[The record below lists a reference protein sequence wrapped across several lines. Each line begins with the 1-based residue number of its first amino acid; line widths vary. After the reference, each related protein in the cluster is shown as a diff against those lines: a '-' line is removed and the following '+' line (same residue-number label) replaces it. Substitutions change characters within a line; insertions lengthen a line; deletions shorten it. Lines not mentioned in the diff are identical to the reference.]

1 MSAEQPKEDV
11 FFVKRPIVAI
21 VIAIFMVIIGGVS
34 ILGLAVE
41 QYPDITP
48 PMVRVS
54 TAFQGASANNVESS
68 VATPIE
74 QKVNGVENMLYM
86 KSVNANDG
94 SMSLE
99 ITFDL
104 GTDPDMNT
112 VFTQTRVATATPK
125 LPEEVKR
132 IGVTTQKAMS
142 SILMILAVTS
152 PEGSYD
158 REWIGNYSIINI
170 QDELARIKGVGR
182 VQVLGS
188 SDYSMRIW
196 VKPDLLAKMGI
207 SIPEIVNAV
216 RQQNVVAPGG
226 KFGAEPAPPGTEFTY
241 TVRLPEQLVSEEE
254 FGDIVIRS
262 FPDGSRVHLRDVAE
276 IRLGTESYD
285 AFTRTNGKE
294 AAAIAIYQ
302 SPGTNA
308 VALAEEVTD
317 AMDRIA
323 ANFPED
329 LRYEVSLDAT
339 EPIMAGIDEIIETL
353 IIALILVILVVFLFI
368 QDWRATLIPTLAIP
382 VSLIAAFMFFPAL
395 GFTINSLS
403 LLGLVLAIG
412 IVVDDAIVVVEA
424 VQVNIE
430 KGMSPKAAT
439 SEAMREVTGPIIA
452 TTLVMVAVFVP
463 VAAMAGITGSLYQ
476 QFAITIAVSV
486 VFSSI
491 NALSLSPALCSLLMK
506 KPEPSRG
513 VLGRFFG
520 TFNRGFDKA
529 TGSYGKGTARLAG
542 KMGRGVLY
550 LIITVVA
557 AGIFGKLVPGGFLPE
572 EDQGYYFVNVQLPNA
587 ASLQRTDAVTARI
600 EANLMADENVEFVTA
615 VAGYSLLSG
624 AMIPNNAVLFVKLKN
639 WDERAFTANELIV
652 QTNGML
658 SREIPEAQAFAFG
671 PPAIPGL
678 GNGSGFSLM
687 VQDRTGQSPAYL
699 AEQTY
704 RFIAAA
710 EERPEIA
717 SAITTF
723 QAAVP
728 QRRMKLNADKVL
740 KADVALSDVYTTF
753 AAFLGGAY
761 VNDFSKFGRQYKAF
775 VQAEPAYRQS
785 EKGLELFYVQNRQ
798 GVSVPLATFV
808 EVEPDFGPDFT
819 FRFNMLRAAEVT
831 GAPASG
837 YSSAQ
842 ALTALEEVAAETLP
856 ADMTYSFN
864 GMSFQE
870 KKAGGQIGVV
880 FMFSLFFVFLILAAQ
895 YESWSMP
902 LAILLG
908 TPFALMGAFGFLWIF
923 RFFSESYLTNIFA
936 QISLVMLIAM
946 AAKNA
951 ILIVEFAKIKFDEG
965 HSLFDAAVDAAK
977 LRFRPI
983 LMTTFA
989 FLLGI
994 LPLLLASGA
1003 GAEARKVMGVALLG
1017 GMGVATAIGVFMYP
1031 MLFVLIGKMAGY
1043 EKSRKTIGAEPE
1055 NTPDHE

>member
-1 MSAEQPKEDV
+1 M
-11 FFVKRPIVAI
+11 
-21 VIAIFMVIIGGVS
+21 
-34 ILGLAVE
+34 
-41 QYPDITP
+41 
-48 PMVRVS
+48 
-54 TAFQGASANNVESS
+54 
-68 VATPIE
+68 
-74 QKVNGVENMLYM
+74 
-86 KSVNANDG
+86 
-94 SMSLE
+94 
-99 ITFDL
+99 
-104 GTDPDMNT
+104 
-112 VFTQTRVATATPK
+112 
-125 LPEEVKR
+125 
-132 IGVTTQKAMS
+132 
-142 SILMILAVTS
+142 
-152 PEGSYD
+152 
-158 REWIGNYSIINI
+158 
-170 QDELARIKGVGR
+170 
-182 VQVLGS
+182 
-188 SDYSMRIW
+188 
-196 VKPDLLAKMGI
+196 
-207 SIPEIVNAV
+207 
-216 RQQNVVAPGG
+216 VAPGG

-254 FGDIVIRS
+254 FGNIVIRS
-262 FPDGSRVHLRDVAE
+262 FPDGSQVHLRDVADV
-276 IRLGTESYD
+276 RLGVESYN
-285 AFTRTNGKE
+285 AFTRTNGKD

-308 VALAEEVTD
+308 VALAEEVIGT
-317 AMDRIA
+317 MNRIA
-323 ANFPED
+323 ENFPDD

-382 VSLIAAFMFFPAL
+382 VSLVAAFMFFPML

-430 KGMSPKAAT
+430 KGMSPRTAT
-439 SEAMREVTGPIIA
+439 SEAMREVSGPIIA

-463 VAAMAGITGSLYQ
+463 VAAMAGITGQLYQ

-513 VLGRFFG
+513 PLGRFFG
-520 TFNRGFDKA
+520 AFNRGFDKA
-529 TGSYGKGTARLAG
+529 TVRYGQGAARLSG
-542 KMGRGVLY
+542 KLGRGVLY
-550 LIITVVA
+550 LLITVVA

-587 ASLQRTDAVTARI
+587 ASLQRTDAVTSSI
-600 EANLMADENVEFVTA
+600 EAKLMADENVEFVTA
-615 VAGYSLLSG
+615 VTGFSLLSG

-639 WDERAFTANELIV
+639 WHERAFTANELIAR
-652 QTNGML
+652 TNHML
-658 SREIPEAQAFAFG
+658 NREIVEAQAFAFG

-678 GNGSGFSLM
+678 GSGSGFSLM
-687 VQDRTGQSPAYL
+687 IQDRKGQSPAYL

-710 EERPEIA
+710 QQRPEIA
-717 SAITTF
+717 SAFTTF
-723 QAAVP
+723 QATVP
-728 QRRMKLNADKVL
+728 QRRMNLNTDKVL
-740 KADVALSDVYTTF
+740 KSNVALNDVYTTF

-761 VNDFSKFGRQYKAF
+761 VNDFTKYGRQYKAY

-785 EKGLELFYVQNRQ
+785 EKGLELFFVQNRD

-808 EVEPDFGPDFT
+808 EVEPSSGPDYT
-819 FRFNMLRAAEVT
+819 TRFNMLRAAEVS
-831 GAPASG
+831 GAPAAG

-842 ALTALEEVAAETLP
+842 ALSALEEVATQVLP
-856 ADMTYSFN
+856 SDMTFSFS

-870 KKAGGQIGVV
+870 KKASGQISVV

-965 HSLFDAAVDAAK
+965 LGLFDAAVEAAK

-989 FLLGI
+989 FILGI

-1017 GMGVATAIGVFMYP
+1017 GMGLATAIGVFMYP
-1031 MLFVLIGKMAGY
+1031 MLFVLIGKIAGY
-1043 EKSRKTIGAEPE
+1043 EKDRQKNHVEPQDA
-1055 NTPDHE
+1055 PGHV

>member
-1 MSAEQPKEDV
+1 MSDQASKDI
-11 FFVKRPIVAI
+11 FFVRRPIVAI
-21 VIAIFMVIIGGVS
+21 VIAIFMVIIGAVS
-34 ILGLAVE
+34 ILGLAIE

-54 TAFQGASANNVESS
+54 TAFTGANATTVESS
-68 VATPIE
+68 VAAPIE
-74 QKVNGVENMLYM
+74 QQVNGVENMLYM
-86 KSVNANDG
+86 KSTNANDG
-94 SMSLE
+94 TMSLQ

-112 VFTQTRVATATPK
+112 VFTQTRVASAEPK
-125 LPEEVKR
+125 LPEQVKR
-132 IGVTTQKAMS
+132 IGVTTKKSMS
-142 SILMILAVTS
+142 SILMLLSISS
-152 PEGSYD
+152 PNDTYD
-158 REWIGNYSIINI
+158 REFLGNYALINI

-182 VQVLGS
+182 VQVLGA

-196 VKPDLLAKMGI
+196 VKPDILAKMGI
-207 SIPEIVNAV
+207 SIPEIINAI
-216 RQQNVVAPGG
+216 RQQNIVAPGG

-241 TVRLPEQLVSEEE
+241 TVRLPEQLVTEEQ

-262 FPDGSRVHLRDVAE
+262 FPDGSQVHLRDVATVK
-276 IRLGTESYD
+276 LGIENYN

-294 AAAIAIYQ
+294 SAAIAIYQ

-308 VALAEEVTD
+308 VDLAAQITET
-317 AMDRIA
+317 MDGMA
-323 ANFPED
+323 QSFPED
-329 LRYEVSLDAT
+329 VAYEVSLDAT
-339 EPIMAGIDEIIETL
+339 EPIIAGIDEIIETL
-353 IIALILVILVVFLFI
+353 IIALILVVFVVFIFI

-382 VSLIAAFMFFPAL
+382 VSLIAAFMFFPLL

-439 SEAMREVTGPIIA
+439 SAAMREVSGPIVA

-506 KPEPSRG
+506 KPEPAKG
-513 VLGRFFG
+513 PLGRFFTG
-520 TFNRGFDKA
+520 FNNWFDRN
-529 TGSYGKGTARLAG
+529 TTSYTKVTAVVAG
-542 KMGRGVLY
+542 KLKRGVIY
-550 LIITVVA
+550 LLITFVA
-557 AGIFGKLVPGGFLPE
+557 AGIFGSLVPSGFLPE

-587 ASLQRTDAVTARI
+587 ASLQRTDAVTAQI
-600 EANLMADENVEFVTA
+600 EQLLMQNEDVEYVTA
-615 VAGYSLLSG
+615 VTGFSMLSG
-624 AMIPNNAVLFVKLKN
+624 AMIPNNAFLFVKLKN
-639 WDERAFTANELIV
+639 WDERDLTANDVIAR
-652 QTNGML
+652 TNGML
-658 SREIPEAQAFAFG
+658 YKQIVEAQAFAFG

-687 VQDRTGQSPAYL
+687 VQDRSGKSPAYL
-699 AEQTY
+699 AENTY

-710 EERPEIA
+710 QERPEIA
-717 SAITTF
+717 SAFTTF
-723 QAAVP
+723 QATVP
-728 QRRMKLNADKVL
+728 QRKMELNTEKIL
-740 KADVALSDVYTTF
+740 KSGVALNDVYNTF

-761 VNDFSKFGRQYKAF
+761 VNDFTKYGRLYKAF
-775 VQAEPAYRQS
+775 VQAEPEYRQN
-785 EKGLELFYVQNRQ
+785 EKGLELFYVQNKS
-798 GVSVPLATFV
+798 GESVPLSTFV
-808 EVEPDFGPDFT
+808 DVERTAGPDYT
-819 FRFNMLRAAEVT
+819 TRFNMLRAAEVT

-837 YSSAQ
+837 YSSAE
-842 ALTALEEVAAETLP
+842 ALDALEEVAKEVLP
-856 ADMTYSFN
+856 SDMTFSWN
-864 GMSFQE
+864 GMSYQE
-870 KKAGGQIGVV
+870 KKASGQLSVI
-880 FMFSLFFVFLILAAQ
+880 FMFSLLFVFLILAAQ

-902 LAILLG
+902 MAILLG
-908 TPFALMGAFGFLWIF
+908 TPFALMGAFLFLF
-923 RFFSESYLTNIFA
+923 LARLGSETYLTNIFA

-965 HSLFDAAVDAAK
+965 LSLFDAAVEAAR

-989 FLLGI
+989 FILGI
-994 LPLLLASGA
+994 LPLILASGA

-1017 GMGVATAIGVFMYP
+1017 GIGVATAIGVLMYP
-1031 MLFVLIGKMAGY
+1031 MLFVLIGKWAGY
-1043 EKSRKTIGAEPE
+1043 EKQRAQKTNAAEQ
-1055 NTPDHE
+1055 